1 MKSTDILRYAFSA
14 ITDKRLRSSLTIL
27 MVAIGIALIT
37 SLNGL
42 SGGFNGFL
50 SNQFNTL
57 APNVLTVTP
66 VNPLQGFGP
75 PDDGGGGGGFGGD
88 EPPKITLTRFVVDSI
103 RPIEGVQDVIP
114 SFRGSIQ
121 MRSGGKV
128 QPTQMLGLDT
138 TKLPLIIPTLELEAG
153 ELVSPTDPTGVGLG
167 FNVAHPQGEDAPF
180 ASVGNLVRAEFQ
192 RFDDLKQEFVTDRK
206 SFIVRGIMAETGNP
220 QYDNAIV
227 VSLSISDSFLKKS
240 SKFDSIL
247 VVTTDA
253 DLNVSVEEQIRSI
266 YGEDIGVVS
275 PAALLETINTVLSG
289 FTAFFSAIGGVSI
302 LVGGVGIVT
311 TLYTSVMER
320 TREIGTLKA
329 LGAKSRTILFMFLT
343 ESFIIGVIGSA
354 TGLLVGGLLA
364 FNLLPIIA
372 GFGGGGGNVPQI
384 TPIFVPE
391 TTGIVF
397 LVGVLVS
404 TIAGIYPAWRAARLL
419 PIVALRKE

>member
-1 MKSTDILRYAFSA
+1 MKALDIIKYSSSA
-14 ITDKRLRSSLTIL
+14 ISEKRLRSSLTIL

-75 PDDGGGGGGFGGD
+75 PDGGGD
-88 EPPKITLTRFVVDSI
+88 PKVTLTRFVVDSI
-103 RPIEGVQDVIP
+103 MPIAGVQDVIP
-114 SFRGSIQ
+114 SFRGGIQ
-121 MRSGGKV
+121 IISGGKV
-128 QPTQMLGLDT
+128 QPTQMLGMDT

-153 ELVSPTDPTGVGLG
+153 ELISPSDPTGVGLG
-167 FNVAHPQGEDAPF
+167 FNVAHPPGEDAPF
-180 ASVGNLVRAEFQ
+180 ANVGSLVRAEYQ
-192 RFDDLKQEFVTDRK
+192 RFDDLKQEFVTDKK

-227 VSLSISDSFLKKS
+227 VSLSVSDSFLKKS

-253 DLNVSVEEQIRSI
+253 DLNESVEEEIRSI

-289 FTAFFSAIGGVSI
+289 FTLFFSAIGGVSI

-329 LGAKSRTILFMFLT
+329 IGAKGRTILFLFIT
-343 ESFIIGVIGSA
+343 ESFIIGVLGST

-364 FNLLPIIA
+364 SVLLPIIG

-384 TPIFVPE
+384 TPVFVPE
-391 TTGIVF
+391 TTVTIF

-404 TIAGIYPAWRAARLL
+404 TIAGLYPAWRAARLL
-419 PIVALRKE
+419 PIEALRKE

>member
-1 MKSTDILRYAFSA
+1 MNALDIIKYSFSA
-14 ITDKRLRSSLTIL
+14 INEKRLRSSLTIL

-50 SNQFNTL
+50 SSQFNTL

-75 PDDGGGGGGFGGD
+75 PDGGGGGGGFGAD

-114 SFRGSIQ
+114 SFRGGVQIIS
-121 MRSGGKV
+121 RGKV
-128 QPTQMLGLDT
+128 QPTQMLGMDT

-153 ELVSPTDPTGVGLG
+153 ELISPNDPTGVGLG
-167 FNVAHPQGEDAPF
+167 FNIAHPPGEDAPF
-180 ASVGNLVRAEFQ
+180 ARVGDLIRAEYQ

-206 SFIVRGIMAETGNP
+206 SFIVRGILAETGNP

-247 VVTTDA
+247 VITTDA
-253 DLNVSVEEQIRSI
+253 DFNESVEEQIRSI

-275 PAALLETINTVLSG
+275 PALLLETINTVLSG
-289 FTAFFSAIGGVSI
+289 FNAFFSAIGGVSI

-311 TLYTSVMER
+311 TLYTAVMER

-329 LGAKSRTILFMFLT
+329 IGAKNRTVLFMFLT

-354 TGLLVGGLLA
+354 TGLIGGGVLA
-364 FNLLPIIA
+364 SFLLPII
-372 GFGGGGGNVPQI
+372 GGLGGGGRNVPQI
-384 TPIFVPE
+384 TPIFIPE
-391 TTGIVF
+391 TIATVF

-404 TIAGIYPAWRAARLL
+404 TIAGLYPAWRAARLL